1 MQNPNQHMIPE
12 KEIPSLLVP
21 GPFLVENGQKR
32 YFGKELQNIPTMIS
46 ENANPASKNEDNV
59 VPSKNLL
66 LKKTRQLSLDQNV
79 LSKISIEL
87 PKKFSS
93 SPNFTIKINFTNPNP
108 ELEYIDEIYQNLLM
122 EDNSNDRERNF
133 DYMKYQTDLTP
144 KIRAMLV
151 NYVVEVAEKFNLK
164 NKTLYLSVQII
175 DRLFSREKINKHFFQ
190 LVGITS
196 LFISS
201 KYEEIYYPD
210 IKDWVE
216 ITGGKYTED
225 QILKMEDLIVGSL
238 DFHLL
243 PIYPYA
249 FYEIICLKLGIEK
262 EDFFLGAL
270 ILEIALFDYA
280 LVKYKSSTICESV
293 IIMLMKIV
301 KRKKEKRGLE
311 TIDLD
316 NWLKMGFGNFID
328 TNPKHVKKITECNS
342 IICTLMDNIENCLFR
357 KVVEKYSRKEYCCVT
372 NFAKVTQ

>member
-12 KEIPSLLVP
+12 KENPSLLVP

-164 NKTLYLSVQII
+164 NKTLYLSG
-175 DRLFSREKINKHFFQ
+175 NA
-190 LVGITS
+190 
-196 LFISS
+196 
-201 KYEEIYYPD
+201 
-210 IKDWVE
+210 
-216 ITGGKYTED
+216 GK
-225 QILKMEDLIVGSL
+225 
-238 DFHLL
+238 
-243 PIYPYA
+243 
-249 FYEIICLKLGIEK
+249 
-262 EDFFLGAL
+262 
-270 ILEIALFDYA
+270 
-280 LVKYKSSTICESV
+280 
-293 IIMLMKIV
+293 
-301 KRKKEKRGLE
+301 
-311 TIDLD
+311 
-316 NWLKMGFGNFID
+316 
-328 TNPKHVKKITECNS
+328 
-342 IICTLMDNIENCLFR
+342 
-357 KVVEKYSRKEYCCVT
+357 
-372 NFAKVTQ
+372 